1 MKTIFILAG
10 FLFIMANSIA
20 QKLITAEEAVS
31 IALKNNYGILI
42 SGNESEISRVNN
54 TAGNAG
60 MLPNI
65 SANASDNYSI
75 NTIKQVAADGTES
88 NYNNVR
94 TNTLNA
100 AVSLNWTVFDGGK
113 MFITKSKLNEIQAK
127 GELQYKETVLQTMY
141 DVITAYYFIVK
152 QKQQLAS
159 INNALLYNEER
170 VKIFQTSFNAG
181 LSPKTNLL
189 QAKIDLN
196 VNRENAISQEHTITI
211 AKRNLNQL
219 LSRNIDSVSY
229 EVIDSF
235 YFNYNPDK
243 SEIIK
248 KITAN
253 NASVLMFQKQIEIN
267 SLAIKELNASR
278 LPKLNF
284 NAGYGFNQSDYTKG
298 NLSINRNFGP
308 QIGASISIPLFQGG
322 SINRQISIARLE
334 LKSSETAFE
343 GVKTEVNT
351 QLNNALEDFENQKEL
366 LNIENEN
373 SELAR
378 ENLDIAMQRL
388 RFGQTTSLEV
398 KLAQESYEN
407 SQTRLINFKYSLKI
421 AETKLKQLIAEL

>member
-1 MKTIFILAG
+1 
-10 FLFIMANSIA
+10 
-20 QKLITAEEAVS
+20 
-31 IALKNNYGILI
+31 
-42 SGNESEISRVNN
+42 
-54 TAGNAG
+54 
-60 MLPNI
+60 
-65 SANASDNYSI
+65 
-75 NTIKQVAADGTES
+75 
-88 NYNNVR
+88 
-94 TNTLNA
+94 
-100 AVSLNWTVFDGGK
+100 
-113 MFITKSKLNEIQAK
+113 
-127 GELQYKETVLQTMY
+127 
-141 DVITAYYFIVK
+141 
-152 QKQQLAS
+152 
-159 INNALLYNEER
+159 
-170 VKIFQTSFNAG
+170 
-181 LSPKTNLL
+181 
-189 QAKIDLN
+189 
-196 VNRENAISQEHTITI
+196 
-211 AKRNLNQL
+211 
-219 LSRNIDSVSY
+219 
-229 EVIDSF
+229 
-235 YFNYNPDK
+235 
-243 SEIIK
+243 
-248 KITAN
+248 
-253 NASVLMFQKQIEIN
+253 MFQKQIEIN